1 MTVQIRTYEELG
13 QLYTVRT
20 SGVIS
25 CGSYEFTPQM
35 EHLLPKNRCIFVY
48 RDRDT
53 LYWKQP
59 KGKFGI
65 SEEMI
70 EKIVVE

>member
-1 MTVQIRTYEELG
+1 MTVQIRTYEELER
-13 QLYTVRT
+13 LYTAIT

-25 CGSYEFTPQM
+25 CGSFAFTPQM
-35 EHLLPKNRCIFVY
+35 EHLLPENRRIFVY
-48 RDRDT
+48 QDGNT
-53 LYWKQP
+53 LYWKL
-59 KGKFGI
+59 KEDKFGI

>member
-13 QLYTVRT
+13 RLYTVRT
-20 SGVIS
+20 SGVIY
-25 CGSYEFTPQM
+25 CGSYAFTLQM

-53 LYWKQP
+53 LCWKQP